1 MGSNMSVDVVI
12 PIRNGEVF
20 IADCLESIHQQS
32 RFDFINRILVINDGS
47 TDKSAEVAEGF
58 KSKLANLEV
67 FTVEPIGLSGAR
79 NFGLAMASATH
90 VAFLDCDDLWLQHKI
105 KYHEEH
111 LLAHPS
117 CLFSF
122 TASLQFQ
129 DGSNTT
135 EPQGINIVSPTFE
148 SILLQKFRI
157 YGSGSSV
164 FANREFLISKGGFD
178 ETLTFG
184 EDWDLWLRMAEEQL
198 PCEIYSIG
206 TKIRI
211 HPSSM
216 QRKKKIGDKRFL
228 NSDIHFYEWEKYPSI
243 FANRDF
249 QSVAIGILWAEIR
262 RNFNLK
268 FVLGNDLHDFHR
280 KRHRV
285 ALDKIGLFDTR
296 FFKIKVFAK
305 RVIKFSVTWYK

>member
-1 MGSNMSVDVVI
+1 MNVDVVI

-20 IADCLESIHQQS
+20 IADCLESIHQQN

-47 TDKSAEVAEGF
+47 TDKSAEIAEGF

-67 FTVEPIGLSGAR
+67 FTIEPIGLSGAR

-90 VAFLDCDDLWLQHKI
+90 VAFLDCDDLWFQHKM
-105 KYHEEH
+105 KHHEEH

-129 DGSNTT
+129 DGSNIT
-135 EPQGINIVSPTFE
+135 EPQGLNVVSPTFE
-148 SILLQKFRI
+148 SILLQQFRI

-164 FANREFLISKGGFD
+164 FSNREFLISKGGFD
-178 ETLTFG
+178 ETLTYG
-184 EDWDLWLRMAEEQL
+184 EDWDLWLKLAVEQL
-198 PCEIYSIG
+198 PCEIQSTG
-206 TKIRI
+206 TMIRV

-216 QRKKKIGDKRFL
+216 QRKKKVGDKRFS
-228 NSDIHFYEWEKYPSI
+228 NSEIHFYEWEKYPVI
-243 FANRDF
+243 FANDDF

-262 RNFNLK
+262 RNFNLM
-268 FVLGNDLHDFHR
+268 FAFDNDLRDFHR
-280 KRHRV
+280 MRHGV
-285 ALDKIGLFDTR
+285 ALAKLGLFDTR
-296 FFKIKVFAK
+296 FFKIKVFTTRAINFFATRHK
-305 RVIKFSVTWYK
+305 